1 MDIIHCN
8 MDEFITYH
16 QPLAACIGYFDGIH
30 KGHQKL
36 IQTVLDI
43 CQGNDCEPAL
53 ITFEP
58 DPWVVLK
65 GIKDVCHITP
75 MSHRMEI
82 GESLGIKKWI
92 ILDFD
97 RRMAQISVEQFHEDI
112 LKRLQVKH
120 LVCGQD
126 FHYASKGSGSIE
138 TLSHCEDF
146 QLHVVEAV
154 LDNQQRISSTL
165 IEQFIQQG
173 EMQECKRQM
182 GRAFALKGIITKGNQ
197 MGRKYGFPTAN
208 LKLEDAY
215 IIPKKGVYAGYVEYA
230 QQYYPAIIN
239 IGHNPSFNYSLKTSI
254 EAHILDFNQDIY
266 GQRCTFHFEAYLRG
280 EVCFEGMEALAT
292 QLKKDELQAR
302 MILKGVGS

>member
-1 MDIIHCN
+1 

-36 IQTVLDI
+36 IQTVLHI

-182 GRAFALKGIITKGNQ
+182 GR
-197 MGRKYGFPTAN
+197 KYGFPTAN

>member
-1 MDIIHCN
+1 
-8 MDEFITYH
+8 
-16 QPLAACIGYFDGIH
+16 
-30 KGHQKL
+30 
-36 IQTVLDI
+36 
-43 CQGNDCEPAL
+43 
-53 ITFEP
+53 
-58 DPWVVLK
+58 
-65 GIKDVCHITP
+65 
-75 MSHRMEI
+75 
-82 GESLGIKKWI
+82 